1 MQICPGAASFL
12 NPKLRIWVKP
22 RNAKT
27 VQDESSKQLMTNIL
41 LHLGP
46 SWGHLGTVMGH
57 LWLSW
62 SNFGAILAHLGPT
75 CPSWGYLGPSWSNFG
90 ASWGHLCVSWGLLGS
105 VLAYSGAI
113 LDHLR
118 TILGDLMPS
127 WGYLGAV
134 LGYLGP
140 SWAILGASW
149 DQERFR
155 NPRPKITVPRLKDLD
170 QF

>member
-1 MQICPGAASFL
+1 MDILICTSTPSWNRHGTSLA
-12 NPKLRIWVKP
+12 
-22 RNAKT
+22 
-27 VQDESSKQLMTNIL
+27 IL
-41 LHLGP
+41 EQFWSDLGP
-46 SWGHLGTVMGH
+46 SWPNLPILG
-57 LWLSW
+57 L
-62 SNFGAILAHLGPT
+62 
-75 CPSWGYLGPSWSNFG
+75 SWSNFG

-113 LDHLR
+113 L

-127 WGYLGAV
+127 WGYLGAI

-155 NPRPKITVPRLKDLD
+155 NPRPKITVPRLRHVTILELILGPFFDSFWVNFNFHLINYFSYLEK
-170 QF
+170 